1 MKKTALLLALLLTLS
16 GCQPAAPVEAQNGG
30 SASSAAEESAPA
42 SGPAD
47 EDTREDPAPQADASY
62 VDAPEPDE
70 PPQTTVGA
78 IELPAEPASSDA
90 GYSVDL
96 LTPAQYD
103 LYYPLNR
110 GGYRQFQ
117 TADFFPLGQGGKY
130 AVANRNGRLLTN
142 VEYELGIEGWNSIDG
157 MVPLKKDGKAGAID
171 AADGS
176 VLVPFEYDDV
186 WCASGSDGSG
196 LYRVQ
201 KGDAVEM
208 IDRTGVTRFSMERG
222 DDFTALKKRFVLYKD
237 GMLRFYNQQ
246 YSPIA
251 NFACDGME
259 VVSSPRTNEGGRD
272 LIAFDYEGAWGL
284 ADSDGKFLTDPV
296 YDEIGYFTGS
306 YAVVTQNGK
315 RGIINDRGKVVVKP
329 EWDDITL
336 YKSSASVCKDNRWG
350 VITDIDSGEPA
361 VKPSYDYIM
370 GFGDYGYACFE
381 RNGKFGIMD
390 KEGNEIVPA
399 RYDGTLST
407 SRSLD
412 KGYYILE
419 SGDGPFNSGIVDGRG
434 RVIIPTDHYVQPGAD
449 GEKLNL
455 VLTPSGKWGFANDR
469 GQFVIDAQFE
479 NASPFISG
487 KNVAFVQKDGKI
499 CLVNRKGELVLK
511 TVFSDLIGYNPD
523 TMVCAMEYTAADG
536 TVKGCLVKVNLPA

>member
-1 MKKTALLLALLLTLS
+1 MKKTALLLALLLALS
-16 GCQPAAPVEAQNGG
+16 GCQPAAPVEAQNSG
-30 SASSAAEESAPA
+30 SAPSAGETSSPA
-42 SGPAD
+42 SSP
-47 EDTREDPAPQADASY
+47 EENPQEDPAPQADASH

-103 LYYPLNR
+103 LYYPFNR

-117 TADFFPLGQGGKY
+117 TADFFALGQGGKY
-130 AVANRNGRLLTN
+130 AVANLNGRLLTG
-142 VEYELGIEGWNSIDG
+142 VEYDLGVEGWNSVDG
-157 MVPLKKDGKAGAID
+157 MVPLGKDGRMGAID
-171 AADGS
+171 AADGA
-176 VLVPFEYDDV
+176 VLVPFEYDSV
-186 WCASGSDGSG
+186 WCVGGSDGSG
-196 LYRVQ
+196 LYQVQ
-201 KGDAVEM
+201 KGDAIEIV
-208 IDRTGVTRFSMERG
+208 DRGGTVRFTMERG
-222 DDFTALKKRFVLYKD
+222 DDFAALKKRFVLYKD

-251 NFACDGME
+251 NFACGGME

-296 YDEIGYFTGS
+296 YDEIGYFVGS

-315 RGIINDRGKVVVKP
+315 RGVINDRGKVVVKP

-336 YKSSASVCKDNRWG
+336 YRNSASVCKDNRWG

-381 RNGKFGIMD
+381 RGGKFGIMD

-419 SGDGPFNSGIVDGRG
+419 SGDGPFSSGIVDGRG
-434 RVIIPTDHYVQPGAD
+434 RVIIPTDHYVQPGTD

-455 VLTPSGKWGFANDR
+455 VMTPSGKWGFANDR

>member
-1 MKKTALLLALLLTLS
+1 MKKTALLLALLLALS
-16 GCQPAAPVEAQNGG
+16 GCQPAAPVEAQNDG

-47 EDTREDPAPQADASY
+47 EDPREDPAPQADASY

-176 VLVPFEYDDV
+176 VLVSFEYDDV

-499 CLVNRKGELVLK
+499 CLVNREGELVLK

>member
-1 MKKTALLLALLLTLS
+1 M
-16 GCQPAAPVEAQNGG
+16 
-30 SASSAAEESAPA
+30 
-42 SGPAD
+42 
-47 EDTREDPAPQADASY
+47 
-62 VDAPEPDE
+62 
-70 PPQTTVGA
+70 
-78 IELPAEPASSDA
+78 
-90 GYSVDL
+90 
-96 LTPAQYD
+96 
-103 LYYPLNR
+103 
-110 GGYRQFQ
+110 
-117 TADFFPLGQGGKY
+117 
-130 AVANRNGRLLTN
+130 
-142 VEYELGIEGWNSIDG
+142 
-157 MVPLKKDGKAGAID
+157 
-171 AADGS
+171 
-176 VLVPFEYDDV
+176 
-186 WCASGSDGSG
+186 
-196 LYRVQ
+196 
-201 KGDAVEM
+201 
-208 IDRTGVTRFSMERG
+208 VTRFSMERG

>member
-1 MKKTALLLALLLTLS
+1 MEKIAMLLALLLALA
-16 GCQPAAPVEAQNGG
+16 GCQPAAPVEAQSGG
-30 SASSAAEESAPA
+30 DISSGAVEPAETSGPDAQDPQEGQAEEPSASL
-42 SGPAD
+42 
-47 EDTREDPAPQADASY
+47 
-62 VDAPEPDE
+62 VNAPEPDE

-90 GYSVDL
+90 GYSVSV

-110 GGYRQFQ
+110 GGYRQFL

-130 AVANRNGRLLTN
+130 AIANANGKVLTA
-142 VEYELGIEGWNSIDG
+142 VEYDLGIEGWNSIDG
-157 MVPLKKDGKAGAID
+157 MVPLKKDGKMGAID
-171 AADGS
+171 SADGT
-176 VLVPFEYDDV
+176 VLVPFAYDDV
-186 WCASGSDGSG
+186 WCVSGSDGSG
-196 LYRVQ
+196 LYQVQ
-201 KGDAVEM
+201 KGDTIEI
-208 IDRTGVTRFSMERG
+208 IDKSGTARFTMERG
-222 DDFTALKKRFVLYKD
+222 DDFAALKKRFVLFKD

-251 NFACDGME
+251 NFACDGMQ

-296 YDEIGYFTGS
+296 YDEIGYFNGS
-306 YAVVTQNGK
+306 YAVITQNGK
-315 RGIINDRGKVVVKP
+315 RGIIDERGKVVVEP

-336 YKSSASVCKDNRWG
+336 YKSSASVCKNNRWG
-350 VITDIDSGEPA
+350 VITDIDSGELA

-399 RYDGTLST
+399 RYDNILST

-412 KGYYILE
+412 KGYFLLE
-419 SGDGPFNSGIVDGRG
+419 SGDGPYNSGIVDGRG

-469 GQFVIDAQFE
+469 GQFVIDAQFD
-479 NASPFISG
+479 NAAPFIKG
-487 KNVAFVQKDGKI
+487 KDVAFVEKDGKI

-523 TMVCAMEYTAADG
+523 SMVCAMEYAADDG
-536 TVKGCLVKVNLPA
+536 TVKGCLVKIGLPA

>member
-176 VLVPFEYDDV
+176 VLVTFEYDDV

>member
-1 MKKTALLLALLLTLS
+1 
-16 GCQPAAPVEAQNGG
+16 
-30 SASSAAEESAPA
+30 
-42 SGPAD
+42 
-47 EDTREDPAPQADASY
+47 
-62 VDAPEPDE
+62 
-70 PPQTTVGA
+70 
-78 IELPAEPASSDA
+78 
-90 GYSVDL
+90 
-96 LTPAQYD
+96 
-103 LYYPLNR
+103 
-110 GGYRQFQ
+110 
-117 TADFFPLGQGGKY
+117 
-130 AVANRNGRLLTN
+130 
-142 VEYELGIEGWNSIDG
+142 
-157 MVPLKKDGKAGAID
+157 
-171 AADGS
+171 
-176 VLVPFEYDDV
+176 
-186 WCASGSDGSG
+186 
-196 LYRVQ
+196 
-201 KGDAVEM
+201 
-208 IDRTGVTRFSMERG
+208 
-222 DDFTALKKRFVLYKD
+222 
-237 GMLRFYNQQ
+237 
-246 YSPIA
+246 
-251 NFACDGME
+251 ME

-455 VLTPSGKWGFANDR
+455 VLTPS
-469 GQFVIDAQFE
+469 
-479 NASPFISG
+479 ASGALPTTAGSSSST
-487 KNVAFVQKDGKI
+487 
-499 CLVNRKGELVLK
+499 RSLK
-511 TVFSDLIGYNPD
+511 TPPPSSAAKTSPSSRR
-523 TMVCAMEYTAADG
+523 TAKSAWS
-536 TVKGCLVKVNLPA
+536 TARASSCSKPSSATSSATTPIPWSAPWSIPPRTAPSRAASSR